1 MHYCIP
7 TTTTNSN
14 TSTGMIWVTL
24 NMPSAAEECREPSGK
39 CQGILHCLESG
50 HLGLLVAITLM
61 NFGEQYIRALL
72 CQYEWYDVTLCGP
85 HSQSGEHGLW
95 TEILLDVFI
104 KCNSYLK
111 KAGIQNYA
119 YKYVSLIYNFVTK
132 RIFHNVQPNT
142 FYVTSIDECFSWIL
156 F

>member
-1 MHYCIP
+1 MSCYVVH
-7 TTTTNSN
+7 TAS
-14 TSTGMIWVTL
+14 L
-24 NMPSAAEECREPSGK
+24 ENMD
-39 CQGILHCLESG
+39 
-50 HLGLLVAITLM
+50 
-61 NFGEQYIRALL
+61 Y
-72 CQYEWYDVTLCGP
+72 
-85 HSQSGEHGLW
+85 GLW

-119 YKYVSLIYNFVTK
+119 YKYVSLIYNFVTE

-142 FYVTSIDECFSWIL
+142 FYVTSTDEPLSWIL